1 MKFRFSLTVLLI
13 GLSFP
18 AWAEVLG
25 TIETEQDDGSL
36 SVIEILDEPPSV
48 AQCDGAHTA
57 AAYVKKNSFSL
68 PVGKGCW
75 KLLGSAEMLKLEIVL
90 SATEEHVMSGVP
102 LNQVKFSEEGQRAF
116 QELTGRA
123 LETADAAPI
132 HRLTQASQDRTALRA
147 FGTQSRSSGI
157 SWRVC
162 HQEDEYW

>member
-18 AWAEVLG
+18 ARAEVLG

-48 AQCDGAHTA
+48 AKCDGAHA
-57 AAYVKKNSFSL
+57 VAVYVKESNFSL

-102 LNQVKFSEEGQRAF
+102 LNKITFDGEGQRAF
-116 QELTGRA
+116 QELMREQERSGQ
-123 LETADAAPI
+123 PI
-132 HRLTQASQDRTALRA
+132 PL
-147 FGTQSRSSGI
+147 QSI
-157 SWRVC
+157 
-162 HQEDEYW
+162 D

>member
-1 MKFRFSLTVLLI
+1 MKFRLSLTVLLI

-18 AWAEVLG
+18 ARAEVLG

-36 SVIEILDEPPSV
+36 SVIEILDEPPTV
-48 AQCDGAHTA
+48 AQCDGAHAA

-102 LNQVKFSEEGQRAF
+102 LNKVKFSEEGQRAF
-116 QELTGRA
+116 QELTGEQERSRQPMP
-123 LETADAAPI
+123 L
-132 HRLTQASQDRTALRA
+132 
-147 FGTQSRSSGI
+147 QSI
-157 SWRVC
+157 
-162 HQEDEYW
+162 D

>member
-18 AWAEVLG
+18 ARAEVLG
-25 TIETEQDDGSL
+25 TLETEQDDGSL
-36 SVIEILDEPPSV
+36 SVIEILDEPPTV
-48 AQCDGAHTA
+48 AKCDGAHAA

-102 LNQVKFSEEGQRAF
+102 LNKVKFSAEGQRAF
-116 QELTGRA
+116 QELTGEPERS
-123 LETADAAPI
+123 
-132 HRLTQASQDRTALRA
+132 TQPMPL
-147 FGTQSRSSGI
+147 QSI
-157 SWRVC
+157 
-162 HQEDEYW
+162 D